1 MWAVLLLHTPLSLV
15 APLAAPTLVARAV
28 AADGRAAPAVC
39 AVDLFGWLKSGKGS
53 RASKSSAAA
62 ETKSSAA
69 VETDAELR
77 ALAGPLRANERAVGG
92 QVEGEAGGAAAAL
105 STIREETPA
114 PTLPT
119 IPTQTPQTPQPPPP
133 QPPPPQ
139 QPPPQP
145 PRGSR
150 MSPTAEAVL
159 QVPPP
164 APEAAVAS
172 AAQGDAPDAL
182 VDAPGAPSSA
192 SAAPAERRSRAAQ
205 VKQVRELWA
214 LTDRR
219 EQLLQEE
226 TLAQKEERERVRI
239 TKQMDEEAQKE
250 GGALS
255 GSKGEAEEMAGWGAR
270 QVS

>member
-1 MWAVLLLHTPLSLV
+1 
-15 APLAAPTLVARAV
+15 
-28 AADGRAAPAVC
+28 
-39 AVDLFGWLKSGKGS
+39 
-53 RASKSSAAA
+53 
-62 ETKSSAA
+62 
-69 VETDAELR
+69 
-77 ALAGPLRANERAVGG
+77 
-92 QVEGEAGGAAAAL
+92 
-105 STIREETPA
+105 
-114 PTLPT
+114 
-119 IPTQTPQTPQPPPP
+119 
-133 QPPPPQ
+133 
-139 QPPPQP
+139 
-145 PRGSR
+145 

-172 AAQGDAPDAL
+172 AAQGDAPAAL

-239 TKQMDEEAQKE
+239 AKQMDEEAQKE